1 MKRGFVLGIAV
12 IVLNAF
18 PAGAQQQTPD
28 FRGDPFTMQG
38 GEAVYRGV
46 CQGCHMADAKGASG
60 AGLYPALAGNAR
72 LAAAGYVLTMVMNGH
87 KGMPP
92 FRGHFTNAQIAD
104 VVNYVRSH
112 FGNRYKDRVQEADVQ
127 ALR

>member
-1 MKRGFVLGIAV
+1 MMRRMLFVTLLMA
-12 IVLNAF
+12 L
-18 PAGAQQQTPD
+18 PASAADTPD
-28 FRGDPFTMQG
+28 MRGAPFAMQG

-60 AGLYPALAGNAR
+60 AGTYPALAANPR
-72 LAAAGYVLTMVMNGH
+72 LAEPGYVLSMVMNGH
-87 KGMPP
+87 RGMPP
-92 FRGHFTNAQIAD
+92 FRGQFTNGQVAD

-112 FGNRYKDRVQEADVQ
+112 FGNHYKGKVTEADVQ